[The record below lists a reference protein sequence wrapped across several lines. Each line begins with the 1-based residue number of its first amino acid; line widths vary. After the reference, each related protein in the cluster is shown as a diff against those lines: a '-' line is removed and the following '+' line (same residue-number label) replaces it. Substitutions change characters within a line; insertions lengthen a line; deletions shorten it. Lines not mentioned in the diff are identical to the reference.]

1 MELHVI
7 ETVILSMVKFEE
19 SLVVETT
26 LQQIIA
32 RIHPEGSTSF
42 ILFNSLEEWDC
53 QFLLRLLRS
62 NAFESNLYL
71 LETLLHRM
79 VSMDKTVCC
88 CHALERVLQ
97 FFAEE
102 EEDFTSY
109 YELMDPVVQ
118 AVIEHFPHCTN
129 NQYRYKVIYFVTCYT
144 KEKSK
149 PLIPLLEEKEDSLE
163 EMMQP
168 GGCWRI
174 LAAVNLANEM
184 KDSSLL
190 CRLGV
195 CCECSPQKSLISIL
209 SACDKTLLLYLSL
222 IMRIGLYERESGM
235 ESHLDVYAV
244 MFDFLDYIDSD
255 LEVIAAF
262 FSESIHIIYVI
273 LYLTK
278 ILNYDFYVSSA
289 YTLIISRNKRKVLIL
304 MKFSTFWPI
313 CQIFYRIWKSK
324 T

>member
-1 MELHVI
+1 MELHII
-7 ETVILSMVKFEE
+7 ETVILSIVNFEE
-19 SLVVETT
+19 SLVAEMT
-26 LQQIIA
+26 LQQIVA
-32 RIHPEGSTSF
+32 RIHPEGNTSF
-42 ILFNSLEEWDC
+42 ILLISLEEWDC

-62 NAFESNLYL
+62 NAFDSNLYL
-71 LETLLHRM
+71 LEILLHRM

-109 YELMDPVVQ
+109 YELIDPVVQ

-129 NQYRYKVIYFVTCYT
+129 SQYRYKVVYFVTCYA
-144 KEKSK
+144 KEKAK
-149 PLIPLLEEKEDSLE
+149 PLIPLLEEKEE
-163 EMMQP
+163 IMQP

-174 LAAVNLANEM
+174 LAAVNLATEM

-190 CRLGV
+190 CRFGV
-195 CCECSPQKSLISIL
+195 CCECSPHNNLISIL
-209 SACDKTLLLYLSL
+209 SACDKTLLLYLSM
-222 IMRIGLYERESGM
+222 IMRIGLYERESDM

-278 ILNYDFYVSSA
+278 ILNYDFYVSST
-289 YTLIISRNKRKVLIL
+289 YT
-304 MKFSTFWPI
+304 
-313 CQIFYRIWKSK
+313 
-324 T
+324 